1 MSSEH
6 LRWELVSEKKLVD
19 NEWIDF
25 RESVWRFPDGVE
37 LGPFYTYHRKDF
49 VVIAALDEEGRFIC
63 VRQFRQGIRRVTT
76 EFPAGGMEAGEDPRE
91 AAERELREETGYV
104 SGDWTL
110 LSSIPSNATIADN
123 YVTVFLAR
131 NCRREAP
138 RDLDSTEFVDVT
150 LLEQKD
156 MRRLIRENGFE
167 QAVHVMAYYQ
177 AMEELCSGAGTPVAN
192 RNAGA
197 QEF

>member
-63 VRQFRQGIRRVTT
+63 VRQFRQGIRRVTR
-76 EFPAGGMEAGEDPRE
+76 EFPAGGWKRGK
-91 AAERELREETGYV
+91 
-104 SGDWTL
+104 
-110 LSSIPSNATIADN
+110 IPSMWQD
-123 YVTVFLAR
+123 
-131 NCRREAP
+131 
-138 RDLDSTEFVDVT
+138 
-150 LLEQKD
+150 
-156 MRRLIRENGFE
+156 G
-167 QAVHVMAYYQ
+167 
-177 AMEELCSGAGTPVAN
+177 
-192 RNAGA
+192 
-197 QEF
+197 